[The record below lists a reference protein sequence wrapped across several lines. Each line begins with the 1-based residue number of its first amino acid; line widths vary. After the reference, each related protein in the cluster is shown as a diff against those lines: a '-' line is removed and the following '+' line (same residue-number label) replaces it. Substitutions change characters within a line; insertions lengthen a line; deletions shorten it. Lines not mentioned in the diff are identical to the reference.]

1 MNLFDP
7 FVSLVIGAI
16 IIILAVAALVLIRKI
31 RAGAAESGEELSPSI
46 DQLFDAILPHIY
58 RAILAGERSVIW
70 AFDAG
75 EHYLESADKKAVADS
90 LYALIP
96 DIVLVSSVPVPVGV
110 FKKLIPIEIFEAWV
124 KEVYDQ
130 ADAFLTKNEDYLRS
144 QVQSLDLTA

>member
-7 FVSLVIGAI
+7 LVALIVGAI

-31 RAGAAESGEELSPSI
+31 RSGAEESGELLSPTI

-58 RAILAGERSVIW
+58 KAILAGERSVIW

-75 EHYLESADKKAVADS
+75 ERYLESADKKAVAES
-90 LYALIP
+90 VYALIP
-96 DIVLVSSVPVPVGV
+96 EIVLVGNVPVPVGV
-110 FKKLIPIEIFEAWV
+110 IKKLIPIELFEAWV